1 MRGRVIYDAA
11 IETRTFLFTDI
22 EGSTALL
29 RRLGDDAYA
38 ALLAEHHR
46 VIRAA
51 LAAHEGHEYDTQGD
65 SFFIT
70 FNSTSSCV
78 AAAIDAQRLLSEHAW
93 PNDEKVL
100 VRMGIHTGEATER
113 ETGLVGYE
121 VHRAARLAAVAH
133 GGQILLS
140 GAAAV
145 LVEDALPR
153 EIALRNLGSHR
164 LKDLGRPETIF
175 QLVVP
180 GLPDEFPGLRSLDSP
195 DVANNLPSSLTPFI
209 GRTDDVAQLRELV
222 SRCSLITLTGAGGAG
237 KTRLALQLAADL
249 FERGPDGVWFVTLA
263 SVRDPEAVSLTV
275 VESLGLASASTTQ
288 TEQMERSLVHRLKPQ
303 SVVLVL
309 DNCEHVVGAVARL
322 ADSIRREC
330 PNVLIIA
337 TSREPLG
344 VEGEE
349 IYRVRSLTLPTGEVE
364 GVNDLSGC
372 ESVELFISRAR
383 SHDKSYRLDDET
395 APEVASICRRLD
407 GIPLAIELAA
417 ARLSTMSV
425 NDLSRRLDQRFKLL
439 TGGARSAMP
448 RQQTLGA
455 TVAWSYDLLSVEEQ
469 DFLRRLT
476 VFVGGF
482 DLEAAEAVGA
492 TDRALANDVAD
503 RLGSL
508 VNKSL
513 VVAERDSGSLRY
525 WMLETIRQ
533 FAVEQSVQT
542 DGAGLVMA
550 VRARHAAYYLELCES
565 ARSKI
570 WGGAEQVHWVRRLDI
585 EWDNIYAAFAY
596 YAEEEGGVSPLI
608 RLGIATERVL
618 ATRPNTAPYDLMA
631 TVLTSGVVLEPRVRL
646 GGIIVVCEA
655 WSSTFRS
662 EDESSRKMLGDL
674 FEEGFAL
681 ATGLAD
687 EFAQTR
693 LLLIR
698 AFRRALAS
706 DQGGDES
713 LEEDLVDRAR
723 AVGDL
728 VLIGFALLVRGVSA
742 AQRRSD
748 DVADAAMSESMES
761 YRRAGDSIGV
771 STAQVFYI
779 TAHMRREGDFQPLI
793 PYIDEAIAVSE
804 SVGSLAAMWLLRW
817 QLGYAALV
825 AGDVETAERECRVGL
840 QIQRRLGHEPWAFV
854 FAIFVLACTADLR
867 GNFVAAARLRGAT
880 ATMADQLPPG
890 TGYRWT
896 NDEYV
901 LLEKMEANLVSELG
915 ERTYGQERAVGSA
928 LAFDDVCRL
937 ALTYQHSG

>member
-1 MRGRVIYDAA
+1 MRGSVIYDAA
-11 IETRTFLFTDI
+11 IETLTFLFTDI

-38 ALLAEHHR
+38 VLLADHHR
-46 VIRAA
+46 IIRRVV
-51 LAAHEGHEYDTQGD
+51 AAHEGREDGTQGD
-65 SFFIT
+65 SFLIT

-78 AAAIDAQRLLSEHAW
+78 AAALEAQHVLREHAW

-121 VHRAARLAAVAH
+121 VHRAARVAAVGH

-145 LVEDALPR
+145 LVEDTLPR
-153 EIALRNLGSHR
+153 DVALRNLGLHR

-175 QLVVP
+175 QLVAP
-180 GLPDEFPGLRSLDSP
+180 GLRNEFPRLRSLDSP
-195 DVANNLPSSLTPFI
+195 DVITNLPSSLTPFI
-209 GRTDDVAQLRELV
+209 GRADDVAQLRELV
-222 SRCSLITLTGAGGAG
+222 SHHSLITLTGAGGAG
-237 KTRLALQLAADL
+237 KTRLALQLVADL
-249 FERGPDGVWFVTLA
+249 LERGPDGVWFVTLA
-263 SVRDPEAVSLTV
+263 SVRDPEDVPLTV
-275 VESLGLASASTTQ
+275 VASLGLASATT
-288 TEQMERSLVHRLKPQ
+288 TPAEQMEQSLVHRLKGQ

-330 PNVLIIA
+330 PNVLIVA

-349 IYRVRSLTLPTGEVE
+349 VYRVRSLTLPAEEIEV
-364 GVNDLSGC
+364 VDDLNGC
-372 ESVELFISRAR
+372 ESVELFVSRAR

-425 NDLSRRLDQRFKLL
+425 IDLSRRLDQRFKLL
-439 TGGARSAMP
+439 TGGTRSAMP

-455 TVAWSYDLLSVEEQ
+455 TVAWSYDLLSPEEQ
-469 DFLRRLT
+469 ELLRRLT

-482 DLEAAEAVGA
+482 DLDAAESVGVS
-492 TDRALANDVAD
+492 DRVSVDDVAD

-513 VVAERDSGSLRY
+513 VVAERHSGTLRY

-533 FAVEQSVQT
+533 FAVEQSIQA
-542 DGAGLVMA
+542 DGADVVMA
-550 VRARHAAYYLELCES
+550 VRARHAAHYLDLCELAS
-565 ARSKI
+565 PQI
-570 WGGAEQVHWVRRLDI
+570 WGGTEQVHWVRRLDV
-585 EWDNIYAAFAY
+585 EWENIHAAFAY
-596 YAEEEGGVSPLI
+596 FADEDDGASSVV
-608 RLGIATERVL
+608 RLGIATERIL

-631 TVLTSGVVLEPRVRL
+631 TTLTSGADLEPHVRL
-646 GGIIVVCEA
+646 SGIIVVCEA
-655 WSSTFRS
+655 WSSTFRI
-662 EDESSRKMLGDL
+662 EDESSRKILSDL

-681 ATGLAD
+681 ATRLAD
-687 EFAQTR
+687 EFARTR

-698 AFRRALAS
+698 AFRRALAA
-706 DQGGDES
+706 DRGDEET

-723 AVGDL
+723 AVGDP
-728 VLIGFALLVRGVSA
+728 VLIGFSLLVRGLGA
-742 AQRRSD
+742 AQRRLD
-748 DVADAAMSESMES
+748 EMADADMGESMEW
-761 YRRAGDSIGV
+761 YRRAGDSIGL

-779 TAHMRREGDFQPLI
+779 TAQMRREGDFQPLV
-793 PYIDEAIAVSE
+793 PYIDEAIEVSE
-804 SVGSLAAMWLLRW
+804 SVGSLAALWLLRW
-817 QLGYAALV
+817 QKGYAALV

-854 FAIFVLACTADLR
+854 FAIFVLACAADLR

-896 NDEYV
+896 DGEYV

-915 ERTYGQERAVGSA
+915 ERTYRRERSLGSA
-928 LAFDDVCRL
+928 LAFDDVCKL
-937 ALTYQHSG
+937 ALAYQ